1 MPLTNDDYHHILK
14 HFLTYV
20 RKRDEVGYEHLMEFA
35 EIEDQ
40 EPRQALLH
48 CIRKYSNTVQP
59 ASKGT
64 HGAVLRM
71 LNENIEGE
79 IEGINVIL
87 SPGEQELY
95 QRETLDL
102 VPFVDKAKF
111 VDALHRLYK
120 VIESDERGDDDRR
133 RNQKS
138 NY

>member
-1 MPLTNDDYHHILK
+1 MPLTNDDYHNILK

-20 RKRDEVGYEHLMEFA
+20 RRRDEVGYELMKFT
-35 EIEDQ
+35 EIEFH

-64 HGAVLRM
+64 HGAVLRR
-71 LNENIEGE
+71 LNENIDGE

-102 VPFVDKAKF
+102 VPVVDKAKF
-111 VDALHRLYK
+111 VDALHRLYE
-120 VIESDERGDDDRR
+120 VIESGERGDDDRR